1 MNHDAPATEHRSF
14 RQQADLH
21 VSGGIVLGAVIGVT
35 LGALGGYVLG
45 ALFLGGALII
55 VGAVLG
61 LISAASSTLLAH
73 VQGRAGGVSTVG
85 SKHQSARSERCA

>member
-1 MNHDAPATEHRSF
+1 MAQNRRSTSEPSF
-14 RQQADLH
+14 GHQLDVH

-45 ALFLGGALII
+45 AVFLGAALMI

-61 LISAASSTLLAH
+61 LMSAASSTLLARARART
-73 VQGRAGGVSTVG
+73 GRNRRVTEAGYG
-85 SKHQSARSERCA
+85 ER